1 MINLLLN
8 NILMLLYKK
17 DYYKYLSAGS
27 NIYNVQQ
34 GILLN
39 ILKKNKLCK
48 YGIEHNFANISSRE
62 EYSLSV
68 PLSEYDDYLPYIE
81 DMKNGSKNILTSDDI
96 LLFELTS
103 GTSGGKKF
111 IPYTKGLKDEFLKG
125 IKVWIYSLYNKY
137 PKVKKGKSYWSIT
150 PLIDNIEYTKGGI
163 PVGFEEDSSYFGI
176 IEKHIIDKLFAVK
189 NSIKKE
195 KSIDNFYLK
204 TAVDL
209 LNCKNLTLISVWSP
223 TFLLELI
230 GYIEQNSDR
239 LMQFI
244 NKKRRTK
251 IYNYIKNKEY
261 NNIWPNLEVISCWLD
276 GISSRYKN
284 NIQNLFPDTYIEAKG
299 VLSTEAFISLPFG
312 DIEGSRISYLSHF
325 YEFLNIDDNKIYY
338 ADNLLENNKYE
349 VIVTTSGGLYRYRTN
364 DIIEV
369 VCKKQNQVV
378 IRFVGRKGIFSDIT
392 GEKLSIDF
400 VENIFKDIIHQSSF
414 FMAAPLND
422 RYVIYIKDYAL
433 NKIDA
438 DRLLRQNFHFD
449 YARKLGQLKE
459 TEVYILTG
467 NPEKEYN
474 EYYVKKGIR
483 LGDIKL
489 KVLSLE
495 ENWYNIFTGY
505 FL

>member
-39 ILKKNKLCK
+39 ILNKNKLCK

-81 DMKNGSKNILTSDDI
+81 EMKNGSKNILTSDDI

-276 GISSRYKN
+276 GISSIYKN
-284 NIQNLFPDTYIEAKG
+284 
-299 VLSTEAFISLPFG
+299 
-312 DIEGSRISYLSHF
+312 R
-325 YEFLNIDDNKIYY
+325 
-338 ADNLLENNKYE
+338 KY
-349 VIVTTSGGLYRYRTN
+349 
-364 DIIEV
+364 
-369 VCKKQNQVV
+369 
-378 IRFVGRKGIFSDIT
+378 
-392 GEKLSIDF
+392 
-400 VENIFKDIIHQSSF
+400 H
-414 FMAAPLND
+414 
-422 RYVIYIKDYAL
+422 
-433 NKIDA
+433 
-438 DRLLRQNFHFD
+438 
-449 YARKLGQLKE
+449 
-459 TEVYILTG
+459 
-467 NPEKEYN
+467 
-474 EYYVKKGIR
+474 
-483 LGDIKL
+483 
-489 KVLSLE
+489 
-495 ENWYNIFTGY
+495 
-505 FL
+505 